1 MKKKVV
7 FGLVAALTV
16 LLVASGLYASNM
28 GFKLNYVLDGQ
39 GTNGSVNGTSTI
51 ALPFNQQ
58 TDLIDAFD
66 LIIDVGG
73 TVSVA
78 GVAQWNRTTNGFVG
92 YTGTSGG
99 AFPLVPAEAYLVQ
112 LQASVPS
119 VNYIIVGSHD
129 PGLVVNFDGAGTNGS
144 LNGTNFYGYPYHS
157 TSTAADELITE
168 LGGTSSIASI
178 AQWNRTTNGFVGY
191 TGTSGGAFP
200 LEPGK
205 GYLVQAQDGIPNIS
219 FVPSHF

>member
-7 FGLVAALTV
+7 FGLVATMTL

-39 GTNGSVNGTSTI
+39 GTAGSANGTNTL

-58 TDLIDAFD
+58 TDLLDAFD
-66 LIIDVGG
+66 LLNDIGG
-73 TVSVA
+73 VSV
-78 GVAQWNRTTNGFVG
+78 VASVAEFDRKSNGFVG
-92 YTGTSGG
+92 YTGTSGT
-99 AFPLVPAEAYLVQ
+99 AFPLAAGDAYQVR
-112 LQASVPS
+112 LQPGVPS

-129 PGLVVNFDGAGTNGS
+129 PGLVLNFDGQGTNQSANGS
-144 LNGTNFYGYPYHS
+144 NFYAYPYHS

-168 LGGTSSIASI
+168 LGGTTVIASV
-178 AQWNRTTNGFVGY
+178 AQFDRTSNGFTGY
-191 TGTSGGAFP
+191 TGTSGTAFP

-205 GYLVQAQDGIPNIS
+205 GYLVRLQGGVPSLN

>member
-16 LLVASGLYASNM
+16 LLVAGGLYASNM
-28 GFKLNYVLDGQ
+28 GFKLNYVLDGG
-39 GTNGSVNGTSTI
+39 GTNGSLNGTNTI

-58 TDLIDAFD
+58 TDLINAFD
-66 LIIDVGG
+66 LINDIGG
-73 TVSVA
+73 TASVA
-78 GVAQWNRTTNGFVG
+78 SVAQFDRTSNGFAG
-92 YTGTSGG
+92 YTGTSGEPFALNAG
-99 AFPLVPAEAYLVQ
+99 DAYLVQ
-112 LQASVPS
+112 LQGGVAS

-129 PGLVVNFDGAGTNGS
+129 PGLVLSFDGGGTNGS

-157 TSTAADELITE
+157 TSTGADELITE
-168 LGGTSSIASI
+168 LGGTAVIASI
-178 AQWNRTTNGFVGY
+178 AQFDRTSNGFAGY
-191 TGTSGGAFP
+191 TGTSGEPFS

-205 GYLVQAQDGIPNIS
+205 GYQVQLQGGVPSAT

>member
-16 LLVASGLYASNM
+16 LLVAGGLYASNM

-39 GTNGSVNGTSTI
+39 GSNGSATGTNTL

-58 TDLIDAFD
+58 TDLIDAND
-66 LIIDVGG
+66 LIVDIGG
-73 TVSVA
+73 TTVVA
-78 GVAQWNRTTNGFVG
+78 SIQQFNRTTNGFLG
-92 YTGTSGG
+92 YTGVSGTP
-99 AFPLVPAEAYLVQ
+99 FPLVSGDAYIVQ
-112 LQASVPS
+112 LQAGVPS
-119 VNYIIVGSHD
+119 VNYIVVGSHD
-129 PGLVVNFDGAGTNGS
+129 PGLVINFDGQGTNGS
-144 LNGTNFYGYPYHS
+144 ATGTNFYGYPYHS

-168 LGGTSSIASI
+168 LGGTAVVASV
-178 AQWNRTTNGFVGY
+178 QQFNRTTNGFLGY
-191 TGTSGGAFP
+191 TGVSGTPFP

-205 GYLVQAQDGIPNIS
+205 GYIVQLQAGVPGAS